1 MRVVITPDADADFE
15 EIFDYIAVDSPQAAL
30 HYVRMLREKA
40 LGLGHFPRKY
50 AVREDL
56 PGELR
61 AVPTGSHMIVY
72 RISKKRVEIVRVVH
86 GARDLPRLFEP

>member
-1 MRVVITPDADADFE
+1 MRVVIAEDAEADFE
-15 EIFDYIAVDSPQAAL
+15 DIFDYIAVDGPQAAVR
-30 HYVRMLREKA
+30 YVRMLRKTA

-61 AVPTGSHMIVY
+61 AVPTGSHLIVY
-72 RISKKRVEIVRVVH
+72 RIAKNRVEILRVVH
-86 GARDLPRLFEP
+86 GARDLPKLFGP